1 VDTIPSSRWR
11 NVARFFQIVAFSTAL
26 SSIAQTPQPSAS
38 LHPDFGGAWSSAT
51 AIPLERPA
59 RLKNQPFYTKE
70 QAAQLLGKTS
80 ADDDPVS
87 RLETGSLML
96 PSLRTSIITDP
107 PNGLLPRLTPAAAAA
122 KRNRLERL
130 RNPSKATD
138 MGLQDQCLL
147 FPTSVPPMI
156 PYRYNSNYQI
166 VQTGDSVMMLAE
178 MIHEARIIR
187 LDRNSH
193 LPSNVRLWLGDSV
206 GHWEGATLVVDTT
219 NFNDAGGFYGDAG
232 GMYGWDRNMHVVE
245 RFSLLDANTI
255 LYRFEVADPTAYTQT
270 WKGEL
275 TMNRV
280 LNPPFEYACHE
291 GNLDLPNIL
300 RLSAPQPQQAPQPQ

>member
-1 VDTIPSSRWR
+1 MNSIHSSHHRHTAGFLR
-11 NVARFFQIVAFSTAL
+11 VLAFSTAL
-26 SSIAQTPQPSAS
+26 SVVAQPPQRSAS
-38 LHPDFGGAWSSAT
+38 VHPDFEGAWSSAT

-59 RLKNQPFYTKE
+59 RLKDQPFYTAE
-70 QAAQLLGKTS
+70 QAAQLQRKTRG
-80 ADDDPVS
+80 ADDDPLS

-107 PNGLLPRLTPAAAAA
+107 PNGLLPSLTPSAAAA
-122 KRNRLERL
+122 KRDRVERL
-130 RNPSKATD
+130 HNPAAAID
-138 MGLQDQCLL
+138 MGLQDRCLL

-166 VQTGDSVMMLAE
+166 VQTGDAVVMQSE
-178 MIHEARIIR
+178 MIHDARIIR
-187 LDRNSH
+187 LDRSH
-193 LPSNVRLWLGDSV
+193 LPSNIRQWRGDSV

-255 LYRFEVADPTAYTQT
+255 LYRFEVEDPTAYTQP

-275 TMNRV
+275 TMTRV
-280 LNPPFEYACHE
+280 LSPPFEYACHE
-291 GNLDLPNIL
+291 GNRDLPNIL
-300 RLSAPQPQQAPQPQ
+300 KLSASQPK

>member
-1 VDTIPSSRWR
+1 LRILVC
-11 NVARFFQIVAFSTAL
+11 STAL
-26 SSIAQTPQPSAS
+26 SVVAQTPQRSANE
-38 LHPDFGGAWSSAT
+38 HPDFGGAWSSAT

-59 RLKNQPFYTKE
+59 RLKDQAFYTPE
-70 QAAQLLGKTS
+70 QAAQLLKKTRG

-96 PSLRTSIITDP
+96 PSRRTSIITDP
-107 PNGLLPRLTPAAAAA
+107 PNGLLPRLTPSAAAA
-122 KRNRLERL
+122 KRDRLERL
-130 RNPSKATD
+130 NHPAAARD
-138 MGLQDQCLL
+138 MGLQDRCLV

-166 VQTGDSVMMLAE
+166 VQTTDAVVVQSE
-178 MIHEARIIR
+178 MIHESRIIR
-187 LDRNSH
+187 LDRSSH
-193 LPSNVRLWLGDSV
+193 LPSNVRQWLGDSV
-206 GHWEGATLVVDTT
+206 GHWEGATLVVETT

-255 LYRFEVADPTAYTQT
+255 LYRFEVEDPTAYTQP

-275 TMNRV
+275 TMTRV

-291 GNLDLPNIL
+291 GNRDLPNIL
-300 RLSAPQPQQAPQPQ
+300 NLSAAH

>member
-1 VDTIPSSRWR
+1 VDTT
-11 NVARFFQIVAFSTAL
+11 ACFFGFLAFSTAL
-26 SSIAQTPQPSAS
+26 SVVAQTPQRSAGG
-38 LHPDFGGAWSSAT
+38 HPDFEGAWSSAT

-59 RLKNQPFYTKE
+59 RLKDQPFYTPE
-70 QAAQLLGKTS
+70 QAAQMQKKTRG
-80 ADDDPVS
+80 ADDDPLS
-87 RLETGSLML
+87 RLETGSLMQ

-107 PNGLLPRLTPAAAAA
+107 PNGLLPSLTPAAAANQ
-122 KRNRLERL
+122 RDRVDRLH
-130 RNPSKATD
+130 KAAAVKD
-138 MGLQDQCLL
+138 MGLQDRCLL

-156 PYRYNSNYQI
+156 PYRYNSVYQI
-166 VQTGDSVMMLAE
+166 VQTENAVMVQSE

-187 LDRNSH
+187 LDRSSH
-193 LPSNVRLWLGDSV
+193 LPSNLRLWLGDSV

-255 LYRFEVADPTAYTQT
+255 LYRFEVEDPTAYTKP

-275 TMNRV
+275 TMTRA
-280 LNPPFEYACHE
+280 LTPPFEYACHE
-291 GNLDLPNIL
+291 GNWDLPNTL
-300 RLSAPQPQQAPQPQ
+300 KLSASQPE

>member
-1 VDTIPSSRWR
+1 MQSRHR
-11 NVARFFQIVAFSTAL
+11 RSTAGFFPIIAISTAL
-26 SSIAQTPQPSAS
+26 TVFGQTPQRSAAV
-38 LHPDFGGAWSSAT
+38 HPDFEGDWSSAT

-59 RLKNQPFYTKE
+59 RLKNQPFYTRE
-70 QAAQLLGKTS
+70 EAAQLQKKAGGNS
-80 ADDDPVS
+80 EDPLS

-107 PNGLLPRLTPAAAAA
+107 PNGLLPSLTPSAAAA
-122 KRNRLERL
+122 KRDRLERL
-130 RNPSKATD
+130 RNPAAAID
-138 MGLQDQCLL
+138 MGLQDRCLL

-166 VQTGDSVMMLAE
+166 VQTGDAVVVESE

-187 LDRNSH
+187 LDRRSH
-193 LPSNVRLWLGDSV
+193 LPPDVRQWLGDSI
-206 GHWEGATLVVDTT
+206 GHWDGATLVVETT

-232 GMYGWDRNMHVVE
+232 GMYGWDRNLRVVE

-255 LYRFEVADPTAYTQT
+255 LYRFEVEDPTAYVQP

-275 TMNRV
+275 TLNRV
-280 LNPPFEYACHE
+280 SKPPFEYACHE
-291 GNLDLPNIL
+291 GNQDLPNIL
-300 RLSAPQPQQAPQPQ
+300 KLSAPQR

>member
-1 VDTIPSSRWR
+1 VDTIPSSRRRR
-11 NVARFFQIVAFSTAL
+11 NTAGLLWVLAFSTAL
-26 SSIAQTPQPSAS
+26 CLVAQTPQRSAS
-38 LHPDFGGAWSSAT
+38 EHPDFDGAWSSAT

-59 RLKNQPFYTKE
+59 RLKNQAFYTKA
-70 QAAQLLGKTS
+70 QAAQLQKKARGG
-80 ADDDPVS
+80 DDDPLS

-107 PNGLLPRLTPAAAAA
+107 PNGLLPSLTPAAAAA
-122 KRNRLERL
+122 RTARVDRLH
-130 RNPSKATD
+130 NPAATTD
-138 MGLQDQCLL
+138 MGLQDRCLL

-166 VQTGDSVMMLAE
+166 IQTTDALVVQSE

-187 LDRNSH
+187 LDRSSH
-193 LPSNVRLWLGDSV
+193 LPSNIRQWLGDSV
-206 GHWEGATLVVDTT
+206 GHWEGDTLVVETT

-255 LYRFEVADPTAYTQT
+255 FYRFEVEDPTAYTQP

-275 TMNRV
+275 TMSRV
-280 LNPPFEYACHE
+280 SSPPFEYACHE
-291 GNLDLPNIL
+291 GNEDLPNIL
-300 RLSAPQPQQAPQPQ
+300 KLSASQPQ

>member
-1 VDTIPSSRWR
+1 VDCLQSHRRW
-11 NVARFFQIVAFSTAL
+11 NAPAFVLALFFSTAL
-26 SSIAQTPQPSAS
+26 GIVAQTPQASAGA
-38 LHPDFGGAWSSAT
+38 HPDFSGSWSSAT

-59 RLKNQPFYTKE
+59 RLRNQPFYTKE
-70 QAAQLLGKTS
+70 QAAELQKKARG

-87 RLETGSLML
+87 RLEIGSAML

-107 PNGLLPRLTPAAAAA
+107 PDGLLPNLTPSAAAA
-122 KRNRLERL
+122 KRDRLKRL
-130 RNPSKATD
+130 ANPSAAQD
-138 MGLQDQCLL
+138 MGLQDRCLV

-166 VQTGDSVMMLAE
+166 VQTGDAVMVQSE

-187 LDRNSH
+187 LDRSSH

-206 GHWEGATLVVDTT
+206 AHWEDATLVVETT

-245 RFSLLDANTI
+245 RFGLLDANTI
-255 LYRFEVADPTAYTQT
+255 LYRFEVEDPTAYTKP

-280 LNPPFEYACHE
+280 SNPPFEYACHE
-291 GNLDLPNIL
+291 GNRDLPNIL
-300 RLSAPQPQQAPQPQ
+300 KLFAPQPK